1 MTLERLLKEEPNTYT
16 IAVRWAKNGRKYII
30 DLTKKL
36 TKQQLNYEVEQVI
49 EEDGVVWLY
58 R

>member
-1 MTLERLLKEEPNTYT
+1 MTLEKLLQEEPNTYT
-16 IAVRWAKNGRKYII
+16 IAIRWANNGRKYVL

-36 TKQQLNYEVEQVI
+36 TKKQLAYEVEQVI
-49 EEDGVVWLY
+49 EKDGIVWLY